1 MLLRPYQSRLVSRAV
16 KALEKHGN
24 TLCVAPTGA
33 GKTIMLGSLAKEVG
47 GKTLVLQHRQ
57 ELVGQNMRKFKQ
69 INDGATTSLWTAEKK
84 SFRGD
89 ATFAMV
95 QSLCGHLDRIPK
107 LDLLIADEAHHCA
120 APTWQAIIDRAREVN
135 PAVKIAGFT
144 ATPSR
149 TDGKGLRKIF
159 DNVCDKITLKELVE
173 LGFLV
178 APRAFVLRVD
188 GVDEKLKALK
198 GQSDFGDQ
206 AEVADVLN
214 TEVVNA
220 EVIRHWR
227 EKAGD
232 RPTVVFGAT
241 VAHAE
246 AVAQAFRDAGV
257 PAECV
262 HGELSLKER
271 NAILRRMTAGETK
284 VVTNCM
290 VLTEG
295 WDYPPVSCVILLR
308 KCSSKGPMI
317 QMVGRGLRRVDPEE
331 FPGVVKKD
339 CVVLDFGMSLA
350 THGDINADVDLDERE
365 PDPDAAPTKDCPQCE
380 AEVPAGVR
388 VCPFCGYEFPP
399 PEEEGTQVLEQVE
412 MSEVEI
418 LGRSMWRYIDLFGS
432 GRCFLASGF
441 EACAGVFSKDDDI
454 WYAIGRQKR
463 HRVRCVLVG
472 ERTQALAAA
481 DDFLREHETETASR
495 KFCRWLND
503 PATDA
508 QMAQLARFGYR
519 NVPLSKYEAGA
530 HLSFRFGQKDIER
543 IMGVA

>member
-1 MLLRPYQSRLVSRAV
+1 MILRPYQSRLVSRAV
-16 KALEKHGN
+16 KALEKRGN
-24 TLCVAPTGA
+24 TLAVAPTGA

-57 ELVGQNMRKFKQ
+57 ELVGQNMRKFRQ
-69 INDGATTSLWTAEKK
+69 INGNATTSLFTADKK

-95 QSLCGHLDRIPK
+95 QSLYGHLDRIPK
-107 LDLLIADEAHHCA
+107 LDLIIADEAHHCA
-120 APTWQAIIDRAREVN
+120 APTWRAIIDRARELN
-135 PAVKIAGFT
+135 PSVMIAGFT

-149 TDGKGLRKIF
+149 SDGKGLREVF

-178 APRAFVLRVD
+178 PPRAFVLNVD
-188 GVDEKLKALK
+188 GSAEKLKALK

-206 AEVADVLN
+206 AQVADVLN

-220 EVIRHWR
+220 EVIRHWK
-227 EKAGD
+227 EKAQD
-232 RPTVVFGAT
+232 RPTVVFAAT

-246 AVAQAFRDAGV
+246 DVAKAFREAGI

-262 HGELSLKER
+262 HGELNMKER
-271 NAILRRMTAGETK
+271 NAILNRMTKGETK
-284 VVTNCM
+284 VVCNCM

-295 WDYPPVSCVILLR
+295 WDYPPVSCVVLLR
-308 KCSSKGPMI
+308 KCSDKGPMI
-317 QMVGRGLRRVDPEE
+317 QMVGRGLRTVNPEDY
-331 FPGVVKKD
+331 PGVVKKD
-339 CVVLDFGMSLA
+339 CLVLDFGMSLA
-350 THGDINADVDLDERE
+350 THGNIDADIDLDERE
-365 PDPDAAPTKDCPQCE
+365 SDPDGAPVKECPECG
-380 AEVPAGVR
+380 AEVPAAVR

-399 PEEEGTQVLEQVE
+399 PEEDGAQVLERVE
-412 MSEVEI
+412 LSEVDI

-441 EACAGVFSKDDDI
+441 EAWAGIFSKDDDI
-454 WYAIGRQKR
+454 WYAIGRKKR
-463 HRVRCVLVG
+463 CRVRCVLVG

-481 DDFLREHETETASR
+481 DDFLREHETEPASK

-503 PATDA
+503 PCTDA
-508 QMAQLARFGYR
+508 QMAQLARFGYG
-519 NVPLSKYEAGA
+519 PGLSKYEAGA
-530 HLSFRFGQKDIER
+530 HLSFQFGRKDIER
-543 IMGVA
+543 IIGV

>member
-16 KALEKHGN
+16 RALEKRGN

-57 ELVGQNMRKFKQ
+57 ELVGQNMRKFRQ
-69 INDGATTSLWTAEKK
+69 INERATCSLFTADKK

-107 LDLLIADEAHHCA
+107 LDLVIADEAHHCA
-120 APTWQAIIDRAREVN
+120 APTWQAILERARELN
-135 PAVKIAGFT
+135 PDVKIAGFT

-178 APRAFVLRVD
+178 PPRAFVLKVD

-198 GQSDFGDQ
+198 NQSDFGDQ
-206 AEVADVLN
+206 AMVADVLN
-214 TEVVNA
+214 TAVVNG

-227 EKAGD
+227 EKGQG
-232 RPTVVFGAT
+232 RPTVVFAAT

-246 AVAQAFRDAGV
+246 DVAKAFREAGI

-262 HGELSLKER
+262 HGELPVRER
-271 NAILRRMTAGETK
+271 NAILDRMTSGETK
-284 VVTNCM
+284 VITNCM

-295 WDYPPVSCVILLR
+295 WDFPPVSCVVLLR

-317 QMVGRGLRRVDPEE
+317 QMVGRGLRTVSPQDY
-331 FPGVVKKD
+331 PGVIKKD
-339 CVVLDFGMSLA
+339 CIVLDFGMSLA
-350 THGDINADVDLDERE
+350 VHGNIDADVDLDEHE
-365 PDPDAAPTKDCPQCE
+365 SDPEDAPTKDCPQCE

-388 VCPFCGYEFPP
+388 ICPFCGYVFPP
-399 PEEEGTQVLEQVE
+399 PEEEATQVLEQVE
-412 MSEVEI
+412 LSEVDI
-418 LGRSMWRYIDLFGS
+418 LGRSPWRYVDLFGT

-441 EACAGVFSKDDDI
+441 EAWAGIFSKDDET
-454 WYAIGRQKR
+454 WYAIGRKKKC
-463 HRVRCVLVG
+463 RVNCVHVG

-481 DDFLREHETETASR
+481 DDFLRTWETETASM

-503 PATDA
+503 PCTDA
-508 QMAQLARFGYR
+508 QMAQLARFGYT
-519 NVPLSKYEAGA
+519 PGLSKYEAGA
-530 HLSFRFGQKDIER
+530 HLSFQFGRKDIER
-543 IMGVA
+543 IIGV